1 MQLPEQSVDC
11 SGHGDAS
18 QMQKC
23 SCGRGSAKD
32 KSREFCHV
40 YCSRYKCSQNMQGV
54 VICASASTV
63 VTHMVT
69 TRSLLNLEWKEK
81 EKGIIT
87 HLDNLLN
94 FYM

>member
-1 MQLPEQSVDC
+1 METQVKCRSVVVAEVVQKT
-11 SGHGDAS
+11 SQENFAMYMALDANVF
-18 QMQKC
+18 KIC
-23 SCGRGSAKD
+23 KD
-32 KSREFCHV
+32 
-40 YCSRYKCSQNMQGV
+40 V

-69 TRSLLNLEWKEK
+69 TGSLLNIEWKEK

-87 HLDNLLN
+87 HLDHLLN